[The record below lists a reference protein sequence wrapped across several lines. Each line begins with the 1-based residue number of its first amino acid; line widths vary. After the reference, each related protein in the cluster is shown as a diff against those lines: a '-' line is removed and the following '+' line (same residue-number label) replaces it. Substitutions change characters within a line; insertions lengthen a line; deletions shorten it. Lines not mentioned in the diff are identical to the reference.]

1 MYITFKNRI
10 VDVCRRRRWW
20 CDTQKSLWKTLF
32 DILISFLRRLR
43 EADETWLEIVLY
55 LSYIPDED
63 EAKKKQEREE
73 RDTEST

>member
-1 MYITFKNRI
+1 
-10 VDVCRRRRWW
+10 
-20 CDTQKSLWKTLF
+20 
-32 DILISFLRRLR
+32 LR